1 MFRIY
6 QKSTIMKSRFH
17 TLKLLGWL
25 LAAGLVS
32 GQAMAQSTAIGTAT
46 ASATILRPITITK
59 ATDMNFGNV
68 VTSSAAGT
76 VVLLPDG
83 TRSRT
88 AGSTFIPSNPGTVTA
103 AAFTINGEGA
113 ATYSVTL
120 PLSVSLTGGTG
131 TAMTVATFTS
141 TPGTVAGAGTLN
153 GSAGTAD
160 TASTAGTQTLLVGG
174 TLAVG
179 ATQEAGVY
187 KGDFD
192 VTVAYN

>member
-1 MFRIY
+1 
-6 QKSTIMKSRFH
+6 MKSRFH

-59 ATDMNFGNV
+59 TTDMNFGNV
-68 VTSSAAGT
+68 VPSSEAGT

-83 TRSRT
+83 TRSST

-103 AAFTINGEGA
+103 AAFTIEGEGA

-141 TPGTVAGAGTLN
+141 TPGTVAGAGTLS
-153 GSAGTAD
+153 GSAGAD
-160 TASTAGTQTLLVGG
+160 GTQTLLVGG

-179 ATQEAGVY
+179 ATQAAGLY
-187 KGDFD
+187 SGLFD

>member
-32 GQAMAQSTAIGTAT
+32 GQTMAQSTATASAR

-59 ATDMNFGNV
+59 ATDMNFGKIV
-68 VTSSAAGT
+68 PGIAAGT
-76 VVLLPDG
+76 VVLSPTGD
-83 TRSRT
+83 RT
-88 AGSTFIPSNPGTVTA
+88 TVGGVTIMTTQTGTVA
-103 AAFTINGEGA
+103 AAASFTVEGEGA

-120 PLSVSLTGGTG
+120 PSSVSLTGNG

-141 TPGTVAGAGTLN
+141 TPGDGALSGNAGAV
-153 GSAGTAD
+153 
-160 TASTAGTQTLLVGG
+160 GTQTLLVGG

-179 ATQEAGVY
+179 ASQAAGSY
-187 KGDFD
+187 SGDFD

>member
-1 MFRIY
+1 
-6 QKSTIMKSRFH
+6 MKSRFH

-32 GQAMAQSTAIGTAT
+32 GQAMAQSTATASAT

-68 VTSSAAGT
+68 VPSSAAGT

-83 TRSRT
+83 TRSST

-103 AAFTINGEGA
+103 AAFTIEGEGA

-120 PLSVSLTGGTG
+120 PSSVSLAGNG

-141 TPGTVAGAGTLN
+141 TPGAVAGDGVLS
-153 GSAGTAD
+153 GSAG
-160 TASTAGTQTLLVGG
+160 TAGTQTLLVGG

-179 ATQEAGVY
+179 ASQGAGSY
-187 KGDFD
+187 SGRFD